1 MNHTSELGKDEIEIT
16 AILKRLRDITGKE
29 YDIRVEWINSFQE
42 VNRTEPRIPR
52 VSLDG

>member
-1 MNHTSELGKDEIEIT
+1 MNNTAKLGEDEIEIT

-29 YDIRVEWINSFQE
+29 YNIRVEWINSFQE
-42 VNRTEPRIPR
+42 VNRSEPRIPR